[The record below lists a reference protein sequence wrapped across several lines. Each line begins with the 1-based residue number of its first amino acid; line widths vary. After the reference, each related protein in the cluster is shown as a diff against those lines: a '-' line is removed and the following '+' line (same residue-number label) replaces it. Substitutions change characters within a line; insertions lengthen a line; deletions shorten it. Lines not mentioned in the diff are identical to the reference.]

1 MAIKLGLE
9 CKLYRDV
16 SGTWNEI
23 GNVRDLTLNME
34 MGVADVTTRGGNGW
48 RQNIAT
54 LRDGTVTFQMVYD
67 TADTDFTALQ
77 TAFLAANADD
87 REIKFAVLDG
97 AIPAS
102 GSSEPNAQGLVAFMN
117 VTNFSEP
124 QNLEEAVMVDVTL
137 QPSYNA
143 TAPAWTTYTA

>member
-9 CKLYRDV
+9 CKLYRDN
-16 SGTWNEI
+16 SGTWDEI

-48 RQNIAT
+48 RQNVAT

-67 TADTDFTALQ
+67 TADADFTALQ
-77 TAFLAANADD
+77 TAFLASNADD
-87 REIKFAVLDG
+87 REIKIAVLDG
-97 AIPAS
+97 AIPTES
-102 GSSEPNAQGLVAFMN
+102 GDPSAQGLVAFMN
-117 VTNFSEP
+117 VTNFSMPE
-124 QNLEEAVMVDVTL
+124 NLEEAVMVDVTL
-137 QPSYNA
+137 QPSYNS

>member
-1 MAIKLGLE
+1 VAIKLGLE
-9 CKLYRDV
+9 CKLYRDN
-16 SGTWNEI
+16 SGTWEEI
-23 GNVRDLTLNME
+23 GNVRDLTINME

-48 RQNIAT
+48 RQNVST

-67 TADTDFTALQ
+67 TTDADFTALQ
-77 TAFLAANADD
+77 TAFMASTAAA
-87 REIKFAVLDG
+87 REIKIAAMDG
-97 AIPAS
+97 DIATS
-102 GSSEPNAQGLVAFMN
+102 GSQGLVAFMN

-143 TAPAWTTYTA
+143 TAPAWTTIS

>member
-9 CKLYRDV
+9 CKLYRDN
-16 SGTWNEI
+16 SGTWDEI

-67 TADTDFTALQ
+67 TTDADFTALQ
-77 TAFLAANADD
+77 TAFLAATADD
-87 REIKFAVLDG
+87 REIKVAVLDG
-97 AIPAS
+97 AIPTDS
-102 GSSEPNAQGLVAFMN
+102 GDPSAQGLVAFMN

-137 QPSYNA
+137 QPSYNS
-143 TAPAWTTYTA
+143 TAPAWTTFSV

>member
-9 CKLYRDV
+9 CKLYRDN
-16 SGTWNEI
+16 SGTWEEI

-48 RQNIAT
+48 RQNVAT

-67 TADTDFTALQ
+67 TADADFTALQ
-77 TAFLAANADD
+77 TCFLAADADA
-87 REIKFAVLDG
+87 REIKIAVLDG
-97 AIPAS
+97 AIPTPAGDPS
-102 GSSEPNAQGLVAFMN
+102 AQGLVAFMN